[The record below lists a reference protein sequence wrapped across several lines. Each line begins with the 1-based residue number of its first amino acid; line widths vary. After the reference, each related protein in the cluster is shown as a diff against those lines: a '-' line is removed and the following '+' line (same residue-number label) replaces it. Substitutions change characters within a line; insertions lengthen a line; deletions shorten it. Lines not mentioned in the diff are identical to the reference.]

1 MTLQGL
7 SDQQSWNP
15 IIEIQVM
22 SAFMWG
28 FMTLEHDI
36 EYKKLHGEP
45 DEDLLSYLNLL
56 KGVANLGEIGLQ
68 MYDKQFFPVAKL
80 SSPQGVNPDLQK
92 TIRTVVADVGR
103 SLEIILVRTVRMQG
117 SRLTA

>member
-1 MTLQGL
+1 
-7 SDQQSWNP
+7 
-15 IIEIQVM
+15 
-22 SAFMWG
+22 MWG